1 MVLAVCRRLL
11 PDTAEAEDAMQQTY
25 VSAYRSLLAGSEPRR
40 ADVWLAAIAR
50 NECLDRIRT
59 RMREPLAEHGRNGR
73 SEAPDALAALIAGEE
88 LRALSRSIE
97 QLPAQQ
103 REALVLH
110 EFCGLPYGE
119 VAAAIGVSESAIG
132 SLLFRARRSVRSAFR
147 RGYAVL
153 PLPEIWNACA
163 QLLAR
168 GPAIKV
174 AALPMVAKV
183 GCGAVAVGLSAG
195 AVVAVDHEV
204 GTQSRPR
211 SVPRVTAPE
220 TLSGARARAPVSV
233 PVVARSEALA
243 SATAIVA
250 PVTSERPVRSSPP
263 RREHRPRP
271 IPTTMAGRPVPAQEP
286 AQLVSPAVAAPS
298 RPGGTPVSGKSN
310 SHVSTGSGGVNERN
324 SHGRSSAKTSTKQ
337 YDKRNAVRPTQAGG
351 NQHHRP
357 AGTKPAATATR
368 GTSGQQTSSR
378 KRARSDGLSSVVAS
392 STIEPEPRSA
402 ARSSAAARP
411 ACQPDV
417 TRTTRPAPT
426 SRATD
431 AAAATFASV
440 EREVES
446 TKTRRQGVAHDRAIS
461 SASEAALRPRAQP
474 VRSTTSSARA
484 SRSARRRRRAQIS
497 CSSSPVPS
505 E

>member
-11 PDTAEAEDAMQQTY
+11 PDTAEAEDAMQQTF

-103 REALVLH
+103 REALLLH

-132 SLLFRARRSVRSAFR
+132 SLLFRARRSLRSAIR

-153 PLPEIWNACA
+153 PLPEIWNAST

-168 GPAIKV
+168 GPAIKI
-174 AALPMVAKV
+174 AALPVVAKV
-183 GCGAVAVGLSAG
+183 GCGAVAVGLTAG
-195 AVVAVDHEV
+195 AVVAVDHEA
-204 GTQSRPR
+204 GTQFRPG
-211 SVPRVTAPE
+211 SVPHVAAAPE
-220 TLSGARARAPVSV
+220 ALSGARARAPVSL

-250 PVTSERPVRSSPP
+250 PVTSERPARSSPP

-271 IPTTMAGRPVPAQEP
+271 IPTTTAGRPVPAQEP
-286 AQLVSPAVAAPS
+286 VQLVSPAAAPPS
-298 RPGGTPVSGKSN
+298 RPTGTPVSGKSN
-310 SHVSTGSGGVNERN
+310 SHVSTGSGRVNER
-324 SHGRSSAKTSTKQ
+324 HGHGSSSAKTKQ
-337 YDKRNAVRPTQAGG
+337 SDKRKATRPTQAGG
-351 NQHHRP
+351 NQRPRP
-357 AGTKPAATATR
+357 AGTEPAATAPGSAR
-368 GTSGQQTSSR
+368 GHDEHGPPGKGETVDASAPSADAPPSE
-378 KRARSDGLSSVVAS
+378 S
-392 STIEPEPRSA
+392 STDHPVHPEHPEHPDH
-402 ARSSAAARP
+402 P
-411 ACQPDV
+411 AK
-417 TRTTRPAPT
+417 
-426 SRATD
+426 S
-431 AAAATFASV
+431 
-440 EREVES
+440 
-446 TKTRRQGVAHDRAIS
+446 
-461 SASEAALRPRAQP
+461 
-474 VRSTTSSARA
+474 
-484 SRSARRRRRAQIS
+484 
-497 CSSSPVPS
+497 
-505 E
+505 

>member
-310 SHVSTGSGGVNERN
+310 SHVSTGSGSVNERR
-324 SHGRSSAKTSTKQ
+324 SHGRAPVKSTKQ
-337 YDKRNAVRPTQAGG
+337 QGKRKAAPPTQAVG
-351 NQHHRP
+351 NQHPRP
-357 AGTKPAATATR
+357 AGAEPAATAT
-368 GTSGQQTSSR
+368 GSAPGHDE
-378 KRARSDGLSSVVAS
+378 DGPPGKGETVGASAPSADAPPSES
-392 STIEPEPRSA
+392 STDLPVHPEHPEHPDH
-402 ARSSAAARP
+402 P
-411 ACQPDV
+411 AK
-417 TRTTRPAPT
+417 
-426 SRATD
+426 S
-431 AAAATFASV
+431 
-440 EREVES
+440 
-446 TKTRRQGVAHDRAIS
+446 
-461 SASEAALRPRAQP
+461 
-474 VRSTTSSARA
+474 
-484 SRSARRRRRAQIS
+484 
-497 CSSSPVPS
+497 
-505 E
+505 

>member
-1 MVLAVCRRLL
+1 
-11 PDTAEAEDAMQQTY
+11 MQQTY

-103 REALVLH
+103 REALLLH

-153 PLPEIWNACA
+153 PLPEIWNASA

-211 SVPRVTAPE
+211 SVPHVAAAPE
-220 TLSGARARAPVSV
+220 TLSGARTRAPVSL

-271 IPTTMAGRPVPAQEP
+271 IPTTMAGRPVPAQSPRSWSHPPWQHPRDPP
-286 AQLVSPAVAAPS
+286 APRCPARATHTS
-298 RPGGTPVSGKSN
+298 RPGAEA
-310 SHVSTGSGGVNERN
+310 STSDE
-324 SHGRSSAKTSTKQ
+324 
-337 YDKRNAVRPTQAGG
+337 
-351 NQHHRP
+351 
-357 AGTKPAATATR
+357 ATA
-368 GTSGQQTSSR
+368 G
-378 KRARSDGLSSVVAS
+378 
-392 STIEPEPRSA
+392 
-402 ARSSAAARP
+402 RP
-411 ACQPDV
+411 
-417 TRTTRPAPT
+417 
-426 SRATD
+426 
-431 AAAATFASV
+431 
-440 EREVES
+440 
-446 TKTRRQGVAHDRAIS
+446 
-461 SASEAALRPRAQP
+461 
-474 VRSTTSSARA
+474 
-484 SRSARRRRRAQIS
+484 
-497 CSSSPVPS
+497 
-505 E
+505 

>member
-1 MVLAVCRRLL
+1 
-11 PDTAEAEDAMQQTY
+11 MQQTY

-153 PLPEIWNACA
+153 PLPEIWNASA

-183 GCGAVAVGLSAG
+183 GCGAVALGLSAG

-211 SVPRVTAPE
+211 SVPRVAAAPE
-220 TLSGARARAPVSV
+220 TLAGARTRAPVSL

-271 IPTTMAGRPVPAQEP
+271 IPTTMAGRPVPAQLRLTRRGSTLATRRHPGVRQEQFTRLDRERRRQRATKP
-286 AQLVSPAVAAPS
+286 RQGARKVHEAARQAEGRAADTGWWKPTPS
-298 RPGGTPVSGKSN
+298 SRGDGTGRDRPWI
-310 SHVSTGSGGVNERN
+310 
-324 SHGRSSAKTSTKQ
+324 SAWS
-337 YDKRNAVRPTQAGG
+337 RRG
-351 NQHHRP
+351 RP
-357 AGTKPAATATR
+357 AGQRRDGRRVGPIRRCTAV
-368 GTSGQQTSSR
+368 GVEHG
-378 KRARSDGLSSVVAS
+378 
-392 STIEPEPRSA
+392 PPRPP
-402 ARSSAAARP
+402 R
-411 ACQPDV
+411 
-417 TRTTRPAPT
+417 T
-426 SRATD
+426 SRAPRPPGQELSSRRD
-431 AAAATFASV
+431 RH
-440 EREVES
+440 ERDERPADKFSE
-446 TKTRRQGVAHDRAIS
+446 TRPERRPLVRGRELDR
-461 SASEAALRPRAQP
+461 R
-474 VRSTTSSARA
+474 ARA
-484 SRSARRRRRAQIS
+484 SQRGAKQRRRPTGVPAGRDQDDPPRPHLARDRRGGDHIRERR
-497 CSSSPVPS
+497 P
-505 E
+505 